1 MRSIVVAVTLSV
13 LALGAAPMAAD
24 VNDCNDGLGWS
35 GTCSITNNGSTVD
48 IGGTR
53 PGTGGGG
60 NGGGS
65 GATDDR
71 GSEPPTAEPPA
82 CVSIPTRVCGPG
94 LRATLVTITP
104 TLTDVA
110 SFAPASVPVADEP
123 DGIGVVGMP
132 MNFVV
137 GTETHE
143 STGTLFGLPVTVRFT
158 PASVLFTYGDGGTRT
173 APSGGRTWAQL
184 GLAQFSPTPTSHA
197 YAERGTYTASA
208 VVRYSATVDF
218 GNGWITVPGLLEI
231 PTPATTVS
239 IVEVRTALVDRTCL
253 EDPLGPGC

>member
-1 MRSIVVAVTLSV
+1 MLIELV
-13 LALGAAPMAAD
+13 LALT
-24 VNDCNDGLGWS
+24 GLTAQAQATQTCS
-35 GTCSITNNGSTVD
+35 AIAVANGTCSITNSGSSVD

-53 PGTGGGG
+53 PGAGGGG
-60 NGGGS
+60 NSAGN
-65 GATDDR
+65 GATDDP
-71 GSEPPTAEPPA
+71 GSEPPATEPPE
-82 CVSIPTRVCGPG
+82 CVSIPTRVCGNG
-94 LRATLVTITP
+94 FRATLVNITP

-137 GTETHE
+137 GAESHE
-143 STGTLFGLPVTVRFT
+143 STGALFGLPVTVRFT

-218 GNGWITVPGLLEI
+218 GNGWIPVPGLLEI